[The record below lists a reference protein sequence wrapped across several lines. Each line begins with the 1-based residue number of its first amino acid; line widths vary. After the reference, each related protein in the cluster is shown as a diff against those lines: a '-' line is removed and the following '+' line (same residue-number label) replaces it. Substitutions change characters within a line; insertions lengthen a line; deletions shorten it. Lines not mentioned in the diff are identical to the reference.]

1 MTLLDQI
8 EDDLKEGFEER
19 QDSYKDTLI
28 KPEYKILPKAKYPM
42 ITIKEITNSEM
53 ISRSTSQGERT
64 TLLGYQITCYSRD
77 TNEYEYVKSAQYMM
91 DIVDQ
96 IISNKYKMRR
106 QGDRATIPYISDN
119 TVMTCTQRYSCVYD
133 KETNLIYVN

>member
-8 EDDLKEGFEER
+8 ENDLKEGFGER

-28 KPEYKILPKAKYPM
+28 KPEYKTLPKAKYPM

-64 TLLGYQITCYSRD
+64 TLLGYQITSYSRD
-77 TNEYEYVKSAQYMM
+77 TDEYEYVKSAQYMM
-91 DIVDQ
+91 DIVDE
-96 IISNKYKMRR
+96 IMSSKYKMRR

-119 TVMTCTQRYSCVYD
+119 TVMTCTQRYSCVFD